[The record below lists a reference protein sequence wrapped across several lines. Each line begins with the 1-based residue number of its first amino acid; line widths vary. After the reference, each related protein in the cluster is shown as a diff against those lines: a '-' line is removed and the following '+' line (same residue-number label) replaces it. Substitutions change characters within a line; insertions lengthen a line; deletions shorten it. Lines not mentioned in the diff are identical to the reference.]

1 METKRVAYL
10 LGAGAS
16 EGILKYADAEKSIL
30 MNRITEAISSRI
42 ANDTKGEFTIVRD
55 ELQNDLVEG
64 ANIEHLITL
73 YEISGYQPHNDI
85 AQNLKR
91 LFREEI
97 QNTIAEL
104 GTAFSPKLLLALIDM
119 HSIEELK
126 EELVL
131 ILTTNY
137 EDLIERALQKMKGGI
152 NYVVGMNCS
161 DPNYCIDATINPPL
175 LKLHGSFNWKN
186 GYPIT
191 VECSVGTPEDTIWI
205 PPGVTKKRDAYP
217 FNVIWGRARELL
229 NCDILRIIG
238 SSLTQNDWD
247 LISLIHSTQRLRTD
261 GSPRYN
267 VEFIGLPCDCE
278 RIKKDYPYLNPK
290 TYIEMVEFTKFAVD
304 TYLPEYIGRPE
315 PPEEERL
322 KEVAKT
328 IDESKMNVFEFWL
341 RTKGDILLEQGV
353 KLHTPEQFF
362 EKFVKGES

>member
-30 MNRITEAISSRI
+30 LNSIAEAISTRI
-42 ANDTKGEFTIVRD
+42 ADDTTVDFAIVRD

-73 YEISGYQPHNDI
+73 YENSGYSKHNAI
-85 AQNLKR
+85 AQQLKR

-97 QNTIAEL
+97 QNRIAEL

-119 HSIEELK
+119 HSIEELR

-152 NYVVGMNCS
+152 NYVVGMDCS
-161 DPNYCIDATINPPL
+161 DSSYCVDATINPPL

-191 VECSVGTPEDTIWI
+191 VERSVGTPEDTIWI
-205 PPGVTKKRDAYP
+205 PPGVTKKRDVYP

-238 SSLTQNDWD
+238 SSLTQTDWD

-261 GSPRYN
+261 GGSRYN
-267 VEFIGLPCDCE
+267 VEFIGLPSACE
-278 RIKKDYPYLNPK
+278 RIKRDYPYLNPT
-290 TYIEMVEFTKFAVD
+290 TYVEMVEFTKFVVD
-304 TYLPEYIGRPE
+304 TYLPEYIGRTELPD
-315 PPEEERL
+315 EERL
-322 KEVAKT
+322 EEVKKE
-328 IDESKMNVFEFWL
+328 IDESEMNVFYHWL
-341 RTKGDILLEQGV
+341 RTKGDILLERGV
-353 KLHTPEQFF
+353 NLHTPEQFF
-362 EKFVKGES
+362 ENFVKGES